1 MPAGAVLA
9 GGKSLRF
16 GKNKALEMFRGKR
29 FIDLAV
35 ESLRPLC
42 SPVMVM
48 ANEIAPYLDSGA
60 MLVQDI
66 IAQQGPLGGIYTA
79 LLYSPCDWVFVKAT
93 DMPLLLPQM
102 ASLIVEAARGDFDA
116 VVPKVGEFFE
126 PLLAVYNRRC
136 LPAIER
142 QLRGSENRQVVAF
155 FKKIRLKTITE
166 KQWQE
171 VDPRGLSFKNV
182 NTVAD
187 LAEIDGT

>member
-1 MPAGAVLA
+1 MVAGAVLA
-9 GGKSLRF
+9 GGRSLRF

-35 ESLRPLC
+35 ESLRPFC
-42 SPVMVM
+42 SPVMAI

-60 MLVQDI
+60 LLVQDI

-79 LLYSPCDWVFVKAT
+79 LLFSPSEWVFVKAT
-93 DMPLLLPQM
+93 DMPLLIPQL

-136 LPAIER
+136 LPAIAR
-142 QLRGSENRQVVAF
+142 QLMGSDNRQIVAF
-155 FKKIRLKTITE
+155 FKKIKLRTITE

-171 VDPRGLSFKNV
+171 VDPEGLSFRNV
-182 NTVAD
+182 NTMSD